1 MRATLTIAVAAIVAA
16 CTAAPSPGPTSTA
29 ATVPPT
35 STEPTLPPSTT
46 PVPTTTTTV
55 PAPRAVAADP
65 LPWPEPPE
73 PGVAPEPGQTG
84 VAVIARGGAGLSTEP
99 DTEPFVVAREGLTFG
114 VRNRVG
120 DWLEV
125 VTPCDT
131 AAWLEARSVAFA
143 PTAAP
148 GEGFG
153 SAVFVLDPGHGGPNL
168 GATGPTGLGEPAVN
182 LDIARRAS
190 DLLGQSNR
198 IDWATGQILP
208 GDDIPPAGA
217 AWLTRTAGP
226 PDADYEA
233 GLFFRTELA
242 RLAGATALV
251 SIHNNADPD
260 GPFDGPGSE
269 VFYSV
274 TRPESRRLAGL
285 LMEEFR
291 RGFAPFDAAWVGD
304 TDAGAKYRLRSDGS
318 TDYYGILRNADV
330 PAVIAEGAFISNESE
345 EALLRTPEFRQ
356 AYADAIYR
364 ALVRFVLTDDPGSL
378 YTEPYERFVDA
389 GRGDPLP
396 TCEIPAQP

>member
-1 MRATLTIAVAAIVAA
+1 MRATLNIAVAVMVAA
-16 CTAAPSPGPTSTA
+16 CTATPPVTTSTA
-29 ATVPPT
+29 TTPPVTTATVPPT
-35 STEPTLPPSTT
+35 TS
-46 PVPTTTTTV
+46 TTTTV
-55 PAPRAVAADP
+55 PVTTTTRPAPRPVAEDP
-65 LPWPEPPE
+65 LPWPEPPDPGMATE
-73 PGVAPEPGQTG
+73 PGLTG
-84 VAVIARGGAGLSTEP
+84 VAVIARGGAGLTTEP
-99 DTEPFVVAREGLTFG
+99 DTDPFVVAREGLTFG
-114 VRNRVG
+114 VRNRTG

-131 AAWLEARSVAFA
+131 AAWVEARSVAFT

-148 GEGFG
+148 GEDFG
-153 SAVFVLDPGHGGPNL
+153 SAVFVLDPGHGGPNR

-198 IDWATGQILP
+198 IDWATGEIFG
-208 GDDIPPAGA
+208 GDDIPAAGA
-217 AWLTRTAGP
+217 VWLTRTAGP

-291 RGFAPFDAAWVGD
+291 RSFAPFDAAWMGD